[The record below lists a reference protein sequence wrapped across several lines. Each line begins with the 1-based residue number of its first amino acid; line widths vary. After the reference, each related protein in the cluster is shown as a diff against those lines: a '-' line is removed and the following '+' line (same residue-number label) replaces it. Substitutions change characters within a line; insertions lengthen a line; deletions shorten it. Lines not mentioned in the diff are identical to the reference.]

1 MIARHM
7 RRLVAGAGTIALV
20 ALLFG
25 VAGAAPAAADTPAA
39 FDRGAGG
46 DPKEAAAAAY
56 LSVYPKMSLAAAR
69 AAAGQQ
75 DARKAFYTEIAAKQP
90 DAFGGAW
97 FDPPSGVFHFAVTTK
112 DVEARA
118 TELGKQLGIRVQTH
132 RVARSFAEL
141 EKQAAALRAGE
152 SALGKAAGGQVGIDV
167 TTNSVTVALPEQR
180 LATFDRNLVPAG
192 VALVRDPGLH
202 SSEDVCTA
210 RDNCNDSLRSGL
222 VISTSGAG
230 CSLGFTARSSSG
242 TRWALTAGH
251 CNSGGTETWSTAGT
265 TIGSLNPANAINS
278 GAVDA
283 SAIQVTN
290 ATYAADTV
298 GRIYISGTSW
308 SGVDGSAPTLSYIW
322 SGDTV
327 CLSARYQAPGTV
339 GNPCAVVTSNSDA
352 GNRGLARVDGY
363 DGCHGDSGGG
373 WYWLTS
379 AGSRIAYGLH
389 SRSGEDGCNVGSVS
403 WFSALP
409 TFWTGLTY
417 DIG

>member
-1 MIARHM
+1 VIARHM
-7 RRLVAGAGTIALV
+7 RRLLAGAGAIALV
-20 ALLFG
+20 AALFG
-25 VAGAAPAAADTPAA
+25 VAGAAPAAAETPVA

-46 DPKEAAAAAY
+46 DPTEAATAAY
-56 LSVYPKMSLAAAR
+56 LSAYPKMSPAAAR
-69 AAAGQQ
+69 AAAAQQ
-75 DARKAFYTEIAAKQP
+75 DARKRFYTEIAAKQP

-112 DVEARA
+112 DVQARA
-118 TELGKQLGIRVQTH
+118 AELGQQLGIKVQTH
-132 RVARSFAEL
+132 LVARSFAEL
-141 EKQAAALRAGE
+141 ERQAAALRGGE
-152 SALGKAAGGQVGIDV
+152 GALGKAAGGQVGIDV

-180 LATFDRNLVPAG
+180 LGMFSRSLVPAG
-192 VALVRDPGLH
+192 VALVRDPGRH

-222 VISTSGAG
+222 VISRSGAG
-230 CSLGFTARSSSG
+230 CSIGFMARGSTG
-242 TRWALTAGH
+242 VRWALTAGH
-251 CNSGGTETWSTAGT
+251 CNGGSTETWSTAGT
-265 TIGSLNPANAINS
+265 TIGSLNPANSIDS

-290 ATYAADTV
+290 ASYAADTV

-308 SGVDGSAPTLSYIW
+308 SGVNGSAPTLSYIW

-352 GNRGLARVDGY
+352 GNRGLVRVDGY

-379 AGSRIAYGLH
+379 SGSRIAYGLH

-409 TFWTGLTY
+409 SFWTSLTY
-417 DIG
+417 ELG